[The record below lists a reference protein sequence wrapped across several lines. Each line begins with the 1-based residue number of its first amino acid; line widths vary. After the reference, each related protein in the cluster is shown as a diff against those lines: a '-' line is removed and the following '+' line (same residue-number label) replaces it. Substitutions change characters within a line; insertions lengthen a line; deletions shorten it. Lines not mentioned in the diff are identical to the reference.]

1 MSFVSWFLKSA
12 TVLIFSIKNVRGTRE
27 DSENLKVIVE
37 KDRVTIRVWFCGQG
51 KHLDG
56 AGECAGA
63 PTCPKPTVVTSTGQR
78 GAGLR

>member
-1 MSFVSWFLKSA
+1 MSFVNWFLKFA

-37 KDRVTIRVWFCGQG
+37 KGRVTILVWFCGQG

-56 AGECAGA
+56 VGECPPPARSPQQLPA
-63 PTCPKPTVVTSTGQR
+63 QASEVR
-78 GAGLR
+78 A

>member
-1 MSFVSWFLKSA
+1 MSFVSWFLKFA

-37 KDRVTIRVWFCGQG
+37 KGRVMILVWFCGQG

-56 AGECAGA
+56 AGECVG
-63 PTCPKPTVVTSTGQR
+63 CPPLARSPQQLPAQASKVR
-78 GAGLR
+78 A

>member
-1 MSFVSWFLKSA
+1 MSFVSWFLKFA
-12 TVLIFSIKNVRGTRE
+12 TVLILSIKNVRGTRQ
-27 DSENLKVIVE
+27 DSENLEVIVE
-37 KDRVTIRVWFCGQG
+37 KGRVTILVWFCGQG

-63 PTCPKPTVVTSTGQR
+63 PTCLKPTAVISTGQR

>member
-1 MSFVSWFLKSA
+1 MSFVNWFLKFA

-37 KDRVTIRVWFCGQG
+37 KGRVTILVWFCGQG

-56 AGECAGA
+56 VGECAG
-63 PTCPKPTVVTSTGQR
+63 CPPLARSPQQLPAQASEVR
-78 GAGLR
+78 A